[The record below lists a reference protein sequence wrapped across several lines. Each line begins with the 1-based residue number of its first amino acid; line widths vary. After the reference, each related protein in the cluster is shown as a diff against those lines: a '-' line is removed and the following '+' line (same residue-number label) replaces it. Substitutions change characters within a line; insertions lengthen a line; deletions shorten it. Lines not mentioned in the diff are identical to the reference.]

1 MPLVNLFCVGAME
14 QAAGALRDPA
24 VCAKIREFIA
34 EEGGITPLV
43 ELLKSDNIKVVR
55 HAAGA
60 LANMSMNINNKTR
73 IVQDGA
79 LPRFIA
85 LLRSQDEQVQELA
98 AVALRNHSVSSDNEL
113 KAAWIS
119 VVESAH

>member
-1 MPLVNLFCVGAME
+1 MTRSSIFTPGGILLLVLEQAAGYIRNFATDDAIKVKFAQESCILPLVNLFCVGAME

-60 LANMSMNINNKTR
+60 LANMSMNINKKT
-73 IVQDGA
+73 V
-79 LPRFIA
+79 
-85 LLRSQDEQVQELA
+85 
-98 AVALRNHSVSSDNEL
+98 
-113 KAAWIS
+113 
-119 VVESAH
+119 